1 VLVTR
6 AFVFSASLLLSTRGD
21 VFSPRESNR
30 AKDSPLTV
38 GEFPIRELSRILCRT
53 EDLGRTLF
61 CLRGLRGQV
70 PGTEAVMDV
79 AKHERDGGGA
89 IDPRVS
95 GVPVQ
100 QVVKA
105 AHDELRQLMRQRADI
120 MKRIGTVKQTISGL
134 ANLFGDDVLG
144 EDLLELIDRKPNGR
158 QPGFTKACR
167 IVLME
172 ARGPLGAREV
182 CQELERRAGDI
193 LVRHKDP
200 MASVTTVLNRLV
212 DYGEARSLTNDRG
225 RRVWEWVSETDAPS
239 NGVPLQ
245 ASL

>member
-1 VLVTR
+1 
-6 AFVFSASLLLSTRGD
+6 
-21 VFSPRESNR
+21 
-30 AKDSPLTV
+30 
-38 GEFPIRELSRILCRT
+38 
-53 EDLGRTLF
+53 
-61 CLRGLRGQV
+61 
-70 PGTEAVMDV
+70 MDV
-79 AKHERDGGGA
+79 AKQDRDGAGEM
-89 IDPRVS
+89 DPRAS

-100 QVVKA
+100 QVVRA

-120 MKRIGTVKQTISGL
+120 MKRIGTVKQTIAGL
-134 ANLFGDDVLG
+134 ANLFGDEVLG

-182 CQELERRAGDI
+182 CQELQRRAGDI
-193 LVRHKDP
+193 LLRHKDP

-225 RRVWEWVSETDAPS
+225 RRVWEWVSESDPSTDALPS
-239 NGVPLQ
+239 HVT
-245 ASL
+245 A

>member
-1 VLVTR
+1 M
-6 AFVFSASLLLSTRGD
+6 
-21 VFSPRESNR
+21 EM
-30 AKDSPLTV
+30 AKSD
-38 GEFPIRELSRILCRT
+38 
-53 EDLGRTLF
+53 
-61 CLRGLRGQV
+61 
-70 PGTEAVMDV
+70 
-79 AKHERDGGGA
+79 RDGAGVM
-89 IDPRVS
+89 DPRVS

-105 AHDELRQLMRQRADI
+105 AHDELRTLMRQRGEI

-134 ANLFGDDVLG
+134 ANLFGDEVLG

-172 ARGPLGAREV
+172 SRSPLGAREV
-182 CQELERRAGDI
+182 CQELERRASDI

-225 RRVWEWVSETDAPS
+225 RRVWEWVSEND
-239 NGVPLQ
+239 NGREPIAAQ
-245 ASL
+245 ISL